1 MPVAAATIARIAALV
16 KFLTQN
22 VDVTA
27 GSTNIAT
34 TKITTTMAAWI
45 AARRPNRL
53 GTTIA
58 AAVATTRPSTVVIA
72 SPDRR

>member
-1 MPVAAATIARIAALV
+1 M
-16 KFLTQN
+16 KFFTQN
-22 VDVTA
+22 VDVSA

-34 TKITTTMAAWI
+34 TKITTAMAAWI

-58 AAVATTRPSTVVIA
+58 AASDDEASTVVIA